1 MKTVVSRID
10 LGMTRIAGYTLY
22 DEMSHE
28 FLEVTPKEVKA
39 LISCGQVNGLKLVN
53 GEVELDR
60 ESFNMSNLMV
70 KSGVGKFRTLFPSS
84 SMANCMYAVVRVIQT
99 DNGNLYEIVSNK
111 CARVTV
117 AIEHLKMLME
127 IGYVAG
133 VKMLDQKI
141 EICHGVTF
149 EDKTSR
155 VIKLE
160 KTTQDGAV
168 ESKQNLNGAN
178 IENMH
183 NLPVHNKNNLHPKQG
198 LSNINTEVKAVESK
212 NDEAITPVE
221 KSDRADVIDDSVHT
235 IAESKA
241 LGGTSDDTTIIHDS
255 TEKNKKDNQP
265 KEQVNENKLTTNRNT
280 KKK

>member
-39 LISCGQVNGLKLVN
+39 LISCGQVNGLKLIN
-53 GEVELDR
+53 GEIELDR

-84 SMANCMYAVVRVIQT
+84 SMTNCMYAVARVIQT

-133 VKMLDQKI
+133 VKMLNQKI

-160 KTTQDGAV
+160 KTTGDGAV
-168 ESKQNLNGAN
+168 ESKQNLNGTN
-178 IENMH
+178 IANMH

-212 NDEAITPVE
+212 NNGSITSAE
-221 KSDRADVIDDSVHT
+221 KSGRADVIGDSVT
-235 IAESKA
+235 VAESKA
-241 LGGTSDDTTIIHDS
+241 LSETSDDTPRIHDS
-255 TEKNKKDNQP
+255 TEKNKKNNQP